1 MKTHSGRAVWAFVLG
16 MSILQAASAAP
27 GPTHF
32 TETWES
38 YATGTTPYGP
48 WELEA
53 GSWGTLARPD
63 ADGAGRYHS
72 APTGQTVWLRRAVDL
87 SAHDHVVLQGRRAA
101 KPVGHAVLPPVPGR
115 LPAPEIRFV

>member
-1 MKTHSGRAVWAFVLG
+1 MRTHTRTNSFKGLGALVLG
-16 MSILQAASAAP
+16 LSGIPAASAAAP
-27 GPTHF
+27 VQF

-72 APTGQTVWLRRAVDL
+72 TPAGQTVWLRRAVDL
-87 SAHDHVVLQGRRAA
+87 GSLDHVVLQGWFCDSGNAGTRAFRP
-101 KPVGHAVLPPVPGR
+101 KGTSCGS
-115 LPAPEIRFV
+115 